1 LLSDAASVNSKPQLE
16 IFADDVKCSHGCTV
30 GRLNEEG
37 LFYLQS
43 RGISEKI
50 ARSLL
55 LHAFAVDIL
64 EHIKLKPIRDY
75 VDRLISKRLE
85 FDIS

>member
-1 LLSDAASVNSKPQLE
+1 MAVPLANWMKKV
-16 IFADDVKCSHGCTV
+16 
-30 GRLNEEG
+30 

-43 RGISEKI
+43 RGITEKI

-64 EHIKLKPIRDY
+64 EHIKLAAYP
-75 VDRLISKRLE
+75 
-85 FDIS
+85 

>member
-1 LLSDAASVNSKPQLE
+1 MSGNATVNTKPQLE

-30 GRLNEEG
+30 GQLDEEG
-37 LFYLQS
+37 LFYLRS

-55 LHAFAVDIL
+55 AHSFAIDIL
-64 EHIKLKPIRDY
+64 EHIKPEPIRMY
-75 VDRLISKRLE
+75 VNQLISERLE
-85 FDIS
+85 FDIA